1 MVASASSFGT
11 PPQPNGAPMPAP
23 EPILSPPG
31 YTFPRQNLKR
41 RLTRPSKSPLVL
53 VACGS
58 FSPVTTLHLQMFE
71 LAEKYVK
78 QSGSGFEIVGNYM
91 SPCSD
96 AYQKASLAP
105 AHDRIQMCS
114 LAVDT
119 DSKAT
124 ITIDPWETVRVDES
138 GKPLYSPTVDVLRH
152 FDHEVNNVLGG
163 IETLDGTFTSARVM
177 LLIGADLAATMA
189 DPKIWDPSDID
200 VLLGYYGA
208 FVVERPSQCRTQDA
222 IAPLKRYDKIWVVPT
237 IINEVSSTRVRA
249 QIQNGERV
257 EDIPDSVYKYIKLHR
272 LYQKEPTT
280 NGKPVEITNGKTD

>member
-11 PPQPNGAPMPAP
+11 LPHQNGTPMPAP
-23 EPILSPPG
+23 QLIASPPG
-31 YTFPRQNLKR
+31 YVFPCQNLKR
-41 RLTRPSKSPLVL
+41 RLTRPDKVPLVL

-71 LAEKYVK
+71 FAEKYVK
-78 QSGSGFEIVGNYM
+78 QSDPGFEIVGNYM

-96 AYQKASLAP
+96 AYQKSSLAP
-105 AHDRIQMCS
+105 AHHRIQMCS

-152 FDHEVNNVLGG
+152 FDHEINNVLGG
-163 IETLDGTFTSARVM
+163 IETLDGTFTTARIM

-189 DPKIWDPSDID
+189 DPKLWDPADIE

-208 FVVERPSQCRTQDA
+208 FVVERPAQCRTQDA
-222 IAPLKRYDKIWVVPT
+222 IEPLEKYNAKIWVVPT

-257 EDIPDSVYKYIKLHR
+257 EDIPDSVYKYIKLHH
-272 LYQKEPTT
+272 LYQKEPMA
-280 NGKPVEITNGKTD
+280 NGRHTEITNGN

>member
-1 MVASASSFGT
+1 MVASASGFGAHHPRPNGT
-11 PPQPNGAPMPAP
+11 PPLP

-41 RLTRPSKSPLVL
+41 RLTQPGKVPLVL

-78 QSGSGFEIVGNYM
+78 QRDPGFEIVGNYM

-105 AHDRIQMCS
+105 AHHRIQMCS

-124 ITIDPWETVRVDES
+124 ITIDPWETVRTDDS

-152 FDHEVNNVLGG
+152 FDHEINNVLGG
-163 IETLDGTFTSARVM
+163 IETVDGRFTSARIM
-177 LLIGADLAATMA
+177 LLIGADLAATMS
-189 DPKIWDPSDID
+189 DPKIWDPADID
-200 VLLGYYGA
+200 VLLGHYGA
-208 FVVERPSQCRTQDA
+208 FVVERPAQCNIEDA
-222 IAPLKRYDKIWVVPT
+222 IRPLEKYKHNIWVVPT
-237 IINEVSSTRVRA
+237 ILNEVSSTRVRA

-257 EDIPDSVYKYIKLHR
+257 EDIPDSVYKYIRLHR

-280 NGKPVEITNGKTD
+280 NGRPAELTNGN

>member
-11 PPQPNGAPMPAP
+11 LPHQNGTPMPAP
-23 EPILSPPG
+23 QLIASPPG
-31 YTFPRQNLKR
+31 YV
-41 RLTRPSKSPLVL
+41 PLVL

-71 LAEKYVK
+71 FAEKYVK
-78 QSGSGFEIVGNYM
+78 QSDPGFEIVGNYM

-96 AYQKASLAP
+96 AYRKSSLAP
-105 AHDRIQMCS
+105 AHHRIQMCS

-152 FDHEVNNVLGG
+152 FDHEINNVLGG
-163 IETLDGTFTSARVM
+163 IETLDGTFTTARIM

-189 DPKIWDPSDID
+189 DPKLWDPADIE

-208 FVVERPSQCRTQDA
+208 TQDA
-222 IAPLKRYDKIWVVPT
+222 IEPLEKYNAKIWVVPT

-257 EDIPDSVYKYIKLHR
+257 EDIPDSVYKYIKLHH
-272 LYQKEPTT
+272 LYQKEPMA
-280 NGKPVEITNGKTD
+280 NGRHTEITNGN

>member
-11 PPQPNGAPMPAP
+11 LPQQNGTTMPSP

-31 YTFPRQNLKR
+31 YKFPYQNLKR
-41 RLTRPSKSPLVL
+41 RLTRPDKVPLVL

-78 QSGSGFEIVGNYM
+78 QSDPGFEIVGNYM

-96 AYQKASLAP
+96 AYQKTSLAP
-105 AHDRIQMCS
+105 AHHRIQMCS

-124 ITIDPWETVRVDES
+124 ITIDPWETVRLDES

-152 FDHEVNNVLGG
+152 FDHEINNVLGG
-163 IETLDGTFTSARVM
+163 IETLDGTFTTAQVM

-189 DPKIWDPSDID
+189 DPKIWDPVDIE
-200 VLLGYYGA
+200 VLLGHYGA
-208 FVVERPSQCRTQDA
+208 FVVERPAQCKTQDA
-222 IAPLKRYDKIWVVPT
+222 IEPLEKYNAKIWVVPT

-257 EDIPDSVYKYIKLHR
+257 EDIPDSVYKYIKLHH
-272 LYQKEPTT
+272 LYQKQPAT
-280 NGKPVEITNGKTD
+280 NGKPAEITNGN

>member
-11 PPQPNGAPMPAP
+11 LPHQNGTPQPAPQ
-23 EPILSPPG
+23 PIASPSG
-31 YTFPRQNLKR
+31 YAFPYQNLKR
-41 RLTRPSKSPLVL
+41 RLTRPDKVPLVL

-71 LAEKYVK
+71 FAEKYVK
-78 QSGSGFEIVGNYM
+78 QSDPGFEIVGNYM

-96 AYQKASLAP
+96 AYQKSSLAP
-105 AHDRIQMCS
+105 AHHRIQMCS

-119 DSKAT
+119 DTMAT

-152 FDHEVNNVLGG
+152 FDHEINNVLGG
-163 IETLDGTFTSARVM
+163 IETLDGTFTTARIM

-189 DPKIWDPSDID
+189 DPKLWDPADNE

-208 FVVERPSQCRTQDA
+208 FVVERPAQCRTQDA
-222 IAPLKRYDKIWVVPT
+222 IEPLEKYNAKIWVVPT

-257 EDIPDSVYKYIKLHR
+257 EDIPDSVYKYIRLHH

-280 NGKPVEITNGKTD
+280 NGRHAEMTNGN

>member
-11 PPQPNGAPMPAP
+11 VPHQNGTPMPPPQPIA
-23 EPILSPPG
+23 SPPG
-31 YTFPRQNLKR
+31 YAFPYQNLKR
-41 RLTRPSKSPLVL
+41 RLTRPDKVPVVL
-53 VACGS
+53 VSCGS

-71 LAEKYVK
+71 LAEKHVN
-78 QSGSGFEIVGNYM
+78 QSDPEFEIVGNYM

-105 AHDRIQMCS
+105 AHHRIQMCS

-124 ITIDPWETVRVDES
+124 ITIDPWETVRVDDA

-152 FDHEVNNVLGG
+152 FDHEINNVLGG
-163 IETLDGTFTSARVM
+163 IETLDGTLIPARVM
-177 LLIGADLAATMA
+177 MLIGADLAATMA
-189 DPKIWDPSDID
+189 DPKIWDPADID
-200 VLLGYYGA
+200 VLLGHYGA
-208 FVVERPSQCRTQDA
+208 FVVERPAQCSIQDA
-222 IAPLKRYDKIWVVPT
+222 IEPLEKFNAKIWVVPT

-272 LYQKEPTT
+272 LYQQAPTT
-280 NGKPVEITNGKTD
+280 NGKPAEITNGN

>member
-1 MVASASSFGT
+1 MVASASSFGSL
-11 PPQPNGAPMPAP
+11 PQPNGAPMPPP

-31 YTFPRQNLKR
+31 YKFPHQNLKR
-41 RLTRPSKSPLVL
+41 RLTRPDRVPLVL

-78 QSGSGFEIVGNYM
+78 QNDPGFEIVGNYM

-96 AYQKASLAP
+96 AYEKASLAP
-105 AHDRIQMCS
+105 ASHRIQMCS

-124 ITIDPWETVRVDES
+124 ITIDPWETVRLDDS

-152 FDHEVNNVLGG
+152 FDHEINNVLGG
-163 IETLDGTFTSARVM
+163 IETLDGTFTTARVM

-189 DPKIWDPSDID
+189 DPKLWDPSDID
-200 VLLGYYGA
+200 VLLGHYGA
-208 FVVERPSQCRTQDA
+208 FVVERTEDA
-222 IAPLKRYDKIWVVPT
+222 IAPLKKYNKIWVVPT
-237 IINEVSSTRVRA
+237 IVNEVSSTRVRA

-257 EDIPDSVYKYIKLHR
+257 EDIPDSVYKYIKLHH
-272 LYQKEPTT
+272 LYQKKPTT
-280 NGKPVEITNGKTD
+280 NGNPVEITNGKTD

>member
-1 MVASASSFGT
+1 MVASASSSGALLHA
-11 PPQPNGAPMPAP
+11 NGAPMPLP
-23 EPILSPPG
+23 EPTASPPG
-31 YTFPRQNLKR
+31 YAFPRQNLKR
-41 RLTRPSKSPLVL
+41 RLTRPDRVPLVL

-78 QSGSGFEIVGNYM
+78 QRDPGFEIVGNYM

-105 AHDRIQMCS
+105 AHHRIQMCS

-119 DSKAT
+119 DSTAT
-124 ITIDPWETVRVDES
+124 VAIDPWETVRVDES
-138 GKPLYSPTVDVLRH
+138 GRPLYSPTVDVLRH
-152 FDHEVNNVLGG
+152 FDHEVNSVLGG
-163 IETLDGTFTSARVM
+163 IETPDGRFTRARVM

-189 DPKIWDPSDID
+189 DPKVWDPSDID

-208 FVVERPSQCRTQDA
+208 FVVERTQDA
-222 IAPLKRYDKIWVVPT
+222 IAPLEKYDKIWVVPT

-257 EDIPDSVYKYIKLHR
+257 EDIPNSVYKYIKLHH
-272 LYQKEPTT
+272 LYQREPTT
-280 NGKPVEITNGKTD
+280 NGQPAETTNGNTD

>member
-1 MVASASSFGT
+1 MVASASSFGSL
-11 PPQPNGAPMPAP
+11 PHQNGTPMPAP
-23 EPILSPPG
+23 QPIASPPG
-31 YTFPRQNLKR
+31 YAFPYQNLKR
-41 RLTRPSKSPLVL
+41 RLTRPDKVPLVL

-71 LAEKYVK
+71 FAEKYVK
-78 QSGSGFEIVGNYM
+78 QSDPGFEIVGNYM

-96 AYQKASLAP
+96 AYQKSSLAP
-105 AHDRIQMCS
+105 AHHRIQMCS

-119 DSKAT
+119 DTNVT

-152 FDHEVNNVLGG
+152 FDHEINNVLGG
-163 IETLDGTFTSARVM
+163 IETLDGTFTTARIM

-189 DPKIWDPSDID
+189 DPRLWDPADIE

-208 FVVERPSQCRTQDA
+208 FVVERPAQCRTQDA
-222 IAPLKRYDKIWVVPT
+222 IEPLEKYNAKIWVVPT

-272 LYQKEPTT
+272 LYQKEPMA
-280 NGKPVEITNGKTD
+280 NGRHAEITNGN

>member
-11 PPQPNGAPMPAP
+11 LPHQNGTPMPAP
-23 EPILSPPG
+23 QPIASPPG
-31 YTFPRQNLKR
+31 YVFPHQNLKR
-41 RLTRPSKSPLVL
+41 RLTRPDKVPLVL

-71 LAEKYVK
+71 FAEKYVK
-78 QSGSGFEIVGNYM
+78 QSDPGFEIVGNYM

-96 AYQKASLAP
+96 AYQKSSLAP
-105 AHDRIQMCS
+105 AHHRIQMCS

-152 FDHEVNNVLGG
+152 FDHEINNVLGG
-163 IETLDGTFTSARVM
+163 IETLDGTITAARIM
-177 LLIGADLAATMA
+177 LLIGADLAVTMA
-189 DPKIWDPSDID
+189 DPKLWDPADIE

-208 FVVERPSQCRTQDA
+208 FVVERPAQCRTQDA
-222 IAPLKRYDKIWVVPT
+222 IEPLEKYNAKIWVVPT

-257 EDIPDSVYKYIKLHR
+257 EDIPDSVYKYIKLHH
-272 LYQKEPTT
+272 LYQKQPTT
-280 NGKPVEITNGKTD
+280 NGRPTEITNGN